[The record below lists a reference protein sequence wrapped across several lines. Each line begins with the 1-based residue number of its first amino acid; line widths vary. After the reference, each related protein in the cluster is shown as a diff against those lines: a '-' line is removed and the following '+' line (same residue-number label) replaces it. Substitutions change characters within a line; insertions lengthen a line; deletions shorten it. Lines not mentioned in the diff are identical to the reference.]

1 MKIIPNMPARE
12 YHAHPAVSKSV
23 LDKMARS
30 PLHARAYLDGMR
42 DEPTPAMLFGT
53 ALHAA
58 VLEPVAFANEYAVFD
73 GDRRTRAGKDA
84 YEAILSSGA
93 TVISRGDYDAIRAM
107 ALSIRQHPVAG
118 KLFAEGVAE
127 HSVFWDDADTGLA
140 CKCRPDWW
148 TPSSA
153 LIVDL
158 KTTEDA
164 SPEAFARSVMNY
176 RYHVQAAHYMTGAQ
190 AERFLF
196 VAVEKKAP
204 YAVAVYELDEDAL
217 NLGHTLRER
226 DLHTYSLCQ
235 ASRVWPGYS
244 TEVETLSLP
253 EWAFPKTEE
262 AIEVQYV

>member
-1 MKIIPNMPARE
+1 MKILPNMPASE

-23 LDKMARS
+23 LDKVARS

-58 VLEPVAFANEYAVFD
+58 VLEPAVFANEFAVFD
-73 GDRRTRAGKDA
+73 GDRRTRAGKEA

-93 TVISRGDYDAIRAM
+93 AVISRADRDAISAM
-107 ALSIRQHPVAG
+107 VNSIRNHPIAG
-118 KLFAEGVAE
+118 KLFAQPGRAE
-127 HSVFWDDADTGLA
+127 HSVFWHDDSGLE

-148 TPSSA
+148 IGSMV
-153 LIVDL
+153 VDL

-164 SPEAFARSVMNY
+164 SPEAFSRSVINY
-176 RYHVQAAHYMTGAQ
+176 RYHVQAAHYMTGTKAD
-190 AERFLF
+190 RFLF

-217 NLGHTLRER
+217 ELGHTLRAR
-226 DLHTYSLCQ
+226 DLDRFMVCQ

-262 AIEVQYV
+262 SIEVNYV